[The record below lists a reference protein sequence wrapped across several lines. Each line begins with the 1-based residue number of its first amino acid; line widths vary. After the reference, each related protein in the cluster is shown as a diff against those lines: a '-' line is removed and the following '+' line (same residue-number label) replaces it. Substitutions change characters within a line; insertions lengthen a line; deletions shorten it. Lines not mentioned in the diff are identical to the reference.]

1 MATVIEDVRGLIA
14 AAHELLVTADAKL
27 DALSAGRD
35 LPAPEAAAET
45 EPGACEHPR
54 AKRED
59 VSGFG
64 ERAGSRFRCSVCGV
78 EVKVAA

>member
-1 MATVIEDVRGLIA
+1 MATPIEEARGLIA
-14 AAHELLVTADAKL
+14 ASHELLVKADAIL
-27 DALSAGRD
+27 DAVSTGRD

-45 EPGACEHPR
+45 DPGACEHPR